1 MVFERARHVMRIA
14 TTLAIL
20 AIATVVV
27 LGLWD
32 YYTAAPWT
40 RNGQVRVQV
49 ANIAPR
55 VSGQI
60 VDVRVTDNQY
70 VHRGDVLYSID
81 PFDFRIAVASATAR
95 VNERQADLTL
105 RLAQHQRRQQLSSA
119 SASAEEKQQFEAV
132 AEQAKAQY
140 ADALAALSQAR
151 MNLDRT
157 QVRSTVNG
165 YVTNL
170 TMRVGDFATAGVS
183 DIEVI
188 DAESYWVDGYFEETR
203 MRGIYPGALVRI
215 DLMGYATPLWGHV
228 ETITRGISSA
238 NAQRSTQGLPL
249 VNPVYTWVRLA
260 QRIPVRVHIDA
271 LPAGITLAAGMT
283 ASVSIVTPEGRQPRV
298 TLRALVAQL
307 RQSLHRVRP
316 PNAVAASPATP
327 VPSPTSLSNG
337 VSEDGQDR

>member
-1 MVFERARHVMRIA
+1 MFERARMVMRMT

-20 AIATVVV
+20 AVATIVL
-27 LGLWD
+27 LGLWQ

-60 VDVRVTDNQY
+60 VEIHATDNQY
-70 VHRGDVLYSID
+70 VHRGDVLYTID
-81 PFDFRIAVASATAR
+81 PFDFRVAVAQATAR
-95 VNERQADLTL
+95 VNERQADMTL

-140 ADALAALSQAR
+140 AEALAALSQTR
-151 MNLDRT
+151 INLERT
-157 QVRSTVNG
+157 QVHSTVNG

-183 DIEVI
+183 DIQVI
-188 DAESYWVDGYFEETR
+188 DADSFWVDGYFEETR
-203 MRGIYPGALVRI
+203 LRGLYRGALMRI
-215 DLMGYATPLWGHV
+215 DLMGVPTPLWGHV
-228 ETITRGISSA
+228 ESITRGISST
-238 NAQRSTQGLPL
+238 NAERSTQGLPS

-260 QRIPVRVHIDA
+260 QRIPVRVHIDT
-271 LPAGITLAAGMT
+271 LPAGLTLSAGMT
-283 ASVSIVTPEGRQPRV
+283 ASVSMVLPDGRRPRLSWT
-298 TLRALVAQL
+298 TLFDGLKRLVA
-307 RQSLHRVRP
+307 HPKP
-316 PNAVAASPATP
+316 PNATLHTTTAAAP
-327 VPSPTSLSNG
+327 LS
-337 VSEDGQDR
+337 DTDQTQ